1 MNEAL
6 TLYELNN
13 LVRGVLEDTLDQAY
27 WLQAELSEVNL
38 NRSGH
43 CYVEFVQK
51 AQRGNGFVA
60 KARGVIWA
68 NIYAML
74 APYFEQQTGQRFAAG
89 LKVQV
94 LMQVTFH
101 ELYGYSLTVMDIDPT
116 YTLGDMARR
125 RKEILQELDRQ
136 GILTMQKELEMPVL
150 PQRVAVVSAPSAA
163 GYGDFCNQLQN
174 NDKGYAFKVQ
184 LFPAVMQGEQTERSI
199 IAALNAIADEMDQWD
214 VVVIIRGGGAT
225 ADLASFDTL
234 ALAENVTQFPL
245 PIITGIGHERDDT
258 VLDMIS
264 HTRVKT
270 PTAAAEFLIARVD
283 ESGSFL
289 EELAQRFSFCVLQ
302 RLEQEK
308 HRLER
313 MITGL
318 PAVYQSRKAREENR
332 LQRASLS
339 LQHAVVQQINDRQH
353 RLQLLQQRMVLQV
366 PQLLSRQS
374 NKLELLAQRIS
385 DNSPERLLK
394 RGYSI
399 TLKNGRAVTGA
410 EQLQAGDEIVT
421 RLANG
426 EIKSIVSSC
435 HSEHSEESC

>member
-51 AQRGNGFVA
+51 VARGNGFLA

-68 NIYAML
+68 NVYAML

-94 LMQVTFH
+94 LVQVTFH
-101 ELYGYSLTVMDIDPT
+101 ELYGYSLTVVDIDPT

-125 RKEILQELDRQ
+125 RKEILEELDRQ
-136 GILTMQKELEMPVL
+136 GILTLQKELEMPVL
-150 PQRVAVVSAPSAA
+150 PQRVAVISAPSAA

-174 NDKGYAFKVQ
+174 NDKGYAFRVQ
-184 LFPAVMQGEQTERSI
+184 LFPAVMQGQQTERSI
-199 IAALNAIADEMDQWD
+199 IAALDTIADQMNQWD

-234 ALAENVTQFPL
+234 ALAENVAQFPL

-258 VLDMIS
+258 VLDLIS

-270 PTAAAEFLIARVD
+270 PTAAAEFLIGRVD
-283 ESGSFL
+283 ESGSCL
-289 EELAQRFSFCVLQ
+289 EELAQRLSFCVLH
-302 RLEQEK
+302 RLELEQ

-318 PAVYQSRKAREENR
+318 PAIYQMRKAREENR
-332 LQRASLS
+332 LQQAALS
-339 LQHAVVQQINDRQH
+339 LQHAVAHQIIGRQH
-353 RLQLLQQRMVLQV
+353 CLQMLEQRIALRTPMLLQHH
-366 PQLLSRQS
+366 S
-374 NKLELLAQRIS
+374 NHLALLAQRIA

-399 TLKNGRAVTGA
+399 TLKDGHAVTRSD
-410 EQLQAGDEIVT
+410 QLQAGDEVVT
-421 RLANG
+421 RLADG
-426 EIKSIVSSC
+426 EVKSIVSPC
-435 HSEHSEESC
+435 QHNKI

>member
-94 LMQVTFH
+94 LVQVTFH

-116 YTLGDMARR
+116 YTLGDIARR

-150 PQRVAVVSAPSAA
+150 PQRVAVISAPSAA

-234 ALAENVTQFPL
+234 ALAENVAQFPL
-245 PIITGIGHERDDT
+245 PVITGIGHERDDT

-283 ESGSFL
+283 ESGSLL
-289 EELAQRFSFCVLQ
+289 ETLAQRFSYLVMQ

-332 LQRASLS
+332 LQRASFS
-339 LQHAVVQQINDRQH
+339 LQHAVMQQINVGHH
-353 RLQLLQQRMVLQV
+353 RLQLLEQRMALQV
-366 PQLLSRQS
+366 PQLLAKQMNRLQ
-374 NKLELLAQRIS
+374 LLTQRIE

-399 TLKNGRAVTGA
+399 TLKNGRAVTHA
-410 EQLQAGDEIVT
+410 DQLQAGDEIVT

-426 EIKSIVSSC
+426 NVKSIVSS
-435 HSEHSEESC
+435 

>member
-13 LVRGVLEDTLDQAY
+13 LVRGVLEDTLDQTY
-27 WLQAELSEVNL
+27 WLQAELSEVNV

-51 AQRGNGFVA
+51 APRGNAFLA

-68 NIYAML
+68 NVFALL
-74 APYFEQQTGQRFAAG
+74 APYFEQQTGQRFTAG
-89 LKVQV
+89 LKVMVQV
-94 LMQVTFH
+94 QVSFH
-101 ELYGYSLTVMDIDPT
+101 ELYGYSLTVVDIDPT

-125 RKEILQELDRQ
+125 RKEILQELERQ
-136 GILTMQKELEMPVL
+136 GILTLQKELDMPVL
-150 PQRVAVVSAPSAA
+150 PQRVAVISAPTAA
-163 GYGDFCNQLQN
+163 GYGDFCNQLMN
-174 NDKGYAFKVQ
+174 NEKGYAFQVQ
-184 LFPAVMQGEQTERSI
+184 LFPAVMQGDQTERSI
-199 IAALNAIADEMDQWD
+199 ISALNVIAGELDDWD

-234 ALAENVTQFPL
+234 ALAENVAQFPL

-283 ESGSFL
+283 ESGSRL
-289 EELAQRFSFCVLQ
+289 EELAQRLGFCVQQ
-302 RLEQEK
+302 RLQQEK

-313 MITGL
+313 LVTGL
-318 PAVYQSRKAREENR
+318 PAVYQWRKGREENR
-332 LQRASLS
+332 LQQAALS
-339 LQHAVVQQINDRQH
+339 VQHAVTQQLSSRQY
-353 RLQLLQQRMVLQV
+353 RLQMLEQRLALRT
-366 PQLLSRQS
+366 PQLLEKNR
-374 NKLELLAQRIS
+374 NRLELLAQRIA

-399 TLKNGRAVTGA
+399 TLKNGRAVTCA
-410 EQLQAGDEIVT
+410 DQLQTGDKIIT
-421 RLANG
+421 RLADG
-426 EIKSIVSSC
+426 EIESIVK
-435 HSEHSEESC
+435 